1 MNTDQALRGLGRI
14 VRSTRYAAATSLL
27 LEEVDVVRRDGSEL
41 RLLVKHLDRP
51 DIDKPKFLRNPAREI
66 DAYRLLAGENLGTP
80 RCYASGRWWL
90 ALERLEG
97 APLWQ
102 HGDLGCWEA
111 TARWAAR
118 LHDRFSGR
126 QVAGSLLRH
135 DDRFYR
141 RWFSRARTIGG
152 VELRSLRQ
160 PTETAISRLVRLPR
174 TLIHGELY
182 PSNVLIDGGR
192 VAAVDWEMAASGPG
206 VIDLAAVVTGWD
218 ADQREAIINAFG
230 PVDARDLA
238 AARLVLALQ
247 WLGWA
252 ADWQPPVAHRRDW
265 LAEAHSAAEALR

>member
-1 MNTDQALRGLGRI
+1 MTADQALRGLGRV
-14 VRSTRYAAATSLL
+14 VRTTRCAAATSSPLD
-27 LEEVDVVRRDGSEL
+27 EVDLVRRDGSEL
-41 RLLVKHLDRP
+41 RLLVKHLDGP
-51 DIDKPKFLRNPAREI
+51 HIGKPEFLRNPAREI
-66 DAYRLLAGENLGTP
+66 DAYWLLAGENLGTP

-102 HGDLGCWEA
+102 QGDVGCWQG

-118 LHDRFSGR
+118 LHDRFRGR
-126 QVAGSLLRH
+126 QVAASLLRH
-135 DDRFYR
+135 DDCFYR
-141 RWFSRARTIGG
+141 RWFSRARTIVGI
-152 VELRSLRQ
+152 ELETLRQ

-206 VIDLAAVVTGWD
+206 VIDLAAVITGWD
-218 ADQREAIINAFG
+218 ADRREAIIDAFG
-230 PVDARDLA
+230 AVDRVDLA
-238 AARLVLALQ
+238 AAQLVLALQ

-252 ADWQPPVAHRRDW
+252 ADWEPPTAHRRDW
-265 LAEAHSAAEALR
+265 LAEAHSAAGALT